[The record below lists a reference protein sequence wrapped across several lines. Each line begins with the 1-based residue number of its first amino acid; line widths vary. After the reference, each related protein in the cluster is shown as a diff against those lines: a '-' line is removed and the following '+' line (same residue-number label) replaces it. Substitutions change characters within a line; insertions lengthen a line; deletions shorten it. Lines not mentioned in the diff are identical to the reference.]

1 MAMSTDPPTYD
12 VAVVGAGPAGLSA
25 AVGAAE
31 AGLDVALIDAGR
43 LPGGQYW
50 RHDDEHSPHPG
61 HRDGRLFARL
71 RARLHHQRRLGRLH
85 YLPGHQVWLIDRP
98 RPDTGPFTLRLNGP
112 YDTAPVERDRVR
124 ARALVLCCGAH
135 DRQLPLPGWDLP
147 GVMAAGGVQAL
158 LKGHRTAAGRRAVVA
173 GTGPFLLPV
182 ATGLA
187 QAGVRVLAVCEA
199 NPAHGW
205 LRHLGGAA
213 RAPAK
218 SAEAL
223 RYAALMA
230 RHHIPY
236 RTRAAVTEILGE
248 DRVRGVRLD
257 GGEVLEADLVALGW
271 GFTPALELPLMV
283 GAATRR
289 DLDGSLVAVVDA
301 RQRTTVPGV
310 LAAGETTGVGGAAPA
325 VAEGRMAALTLA
337 AAHGLPVDPRAA
349 RRLRTTIRHGRA
361 FAAALHRT
369 YPVPAGWTD
378 RLTERTV
385 VCRCEEVTYG
395 ELCRARSELGAED
408 PRTMKLLARP
418 GMGWCQGRICGFAV
432 AAVTASLTGRPAT
445 AEDLRPLSAR
455 PFAAPVTL
463 GELAGMA
470 DGDEGPGAD
479 ADKEPGTDADEE
491 PGADADG
498 EP

>member
-1 MAMSTDPPTYD
+1 MATDRPTYD
-12 VAVVGAGPAGLSA
+12 VAVVGAGPAGLAA

-31 AGLDVALIDAGR
+31 AGLDVVLIDAGR

-50 RHDDEHSPHPG
+50 RHDEHSTPPAH
-61 HRDGRLFARL
+61 HHGRLFARL
-71 RARLHHQRRLGRLH
+71 RARLDHQRGIGRLH

-98 RPDTGPFTLRLNGP
+98 RPDSGPFTLRLNGP

-124 ARALVLCCGAH
+124 AGALVLCCGAY
-135 DRQLPLPGWDLP
+135 DRQLPLPGWELP

-158 LKGHRTAAGRRAVVA
+158 LKGHRTVAGRRAVVA

-205 LRHLGGAA
+205 LRHLDGAV

-218 SAEAL
+218 SAEAV

-230 RHHIPY
+230 RHRIPY
-236 RTRAAVTEILGE
+236 RTRATVTEILGE

-301 RQRTTVPGV
+301 RQRTTVPDV

-325 VAEGRMAALTLA
+325 VAEGRLAALSLA
-337 AAHGLPVDPRAA
+337 AAHGLPVDPRAV
-349 RRLRTTIRHGRA
+349 RRLRTAIRHGRA

-369 YPVPAGWTD
+369 YPVPDGWTD

-395 ELCRARSELGAED
+395 ELCRARNDLGAED

-463 GELAGMA
+463 GELAELA
-470 DGDEGPGAD
+470 DE
-479 ADKEPGTDADEE
+479 ELSEMADEE
-491 PGADADG
+491 PGADADD